1 MPTSLDVYLL
11 PSLVEPERIAGRTA
25 VVIDVLRATTTIV
38 HALASGAAEV
48 RVCQEVDDARRF
60 AADYPGAV
68 LAGERGGLPIPGFQL
83 GNSPLEFTP
92 AAVGGKTVLF
102 TTTNGT
108 RAMARCQGARR
119 VLLAAFVNFSAICRE
134 LSEELASPSQSSP
147 LAPRVDRQAGSLSHG
162 VAIVCAGTDGEVTR
176 EDTLLAGAIVDDLAA
191 HSGLKLSLN
200 DQAEIA
206 ADAWRSCRADLGG
219 HDPLGR
225 ALRHSRG
232 GRNLIEIGLEND
244 IAIAAEIDKFDL
256 VPVLDL
262 GTMRVTAA

>member
-1 MPTSLDVYLL
+1 MPAPLDVYLL
-11 PSLVEPERIAGRTA
+11 PSLAEPGNLAGRVA

-38 HALASGAAEV
+38 HALASGAAQV
-48 RVCQEVDDARRF
+48 RVCQEVNEARRL
-60 AADYPGAV
+60 AEEQPGAV
-68 LAGERGGLPIPGFQL
+68 LAGERGGLPIAGFHL
-83 GNSPLEFTP
+83 GNSPAEFTP
-92 AAVGGKTVLF
+92 ATVGGKSVLF

-134 LSEELASPSQSSP
+134 LSDALSSPSSQG
-147 LAPRVDRQAGSLSHG
+147 A
-162 VAIVCAGTDGEVTR
+162 AIVCAGTDGEVTR
-176 EDTLLAGAIVDDLAA
+176 EDTLLAGAIVDDL
-191 HSGLKLSLN
+191 SGITTLTLALN

-225 ALRHSRG
+225 ALRASRG

-256 VPVLDL
+256 VPELDL
-262 GTMRVTAA
+262 GTMRVVA

>member
-1 MPTSLDVYLL
+1 VPAPLDVYLL
-11 PSLVEPERIAGRTA
+11 PSLVEPQSIAGRTA
-25 VVIDVLRATTTIV
+25 VVIDVLRATTTV
-38 HALASGAAEV
+38 VYALAGGAAEV
-48 RVCQEVDDARRF
+48 RVCQEVDEARRL

-68 LAGERGGLPIPGFQL
+68 LAGERGGLPIPGFHL

-92 AAVGGKTVLF
+92 ATVGRKTVLF

-108 RAMARCQGARR
+108 RAMARCRGARR
-119 VLLAAFVNFSAICRE
+119 VLLAAFINFSAICRE
-134 LSEELASPSQSSP
+134 LSEELASPSSRG
-147 LAPRVDRQAGSLSHG
+147 A
-162 VAIVCAGTDGEVTR
+162 AIVCAGTDGEVTR
-176 EDTLLAGAIVDDLAA
+176 EDTLLAGAIVDDLAT
-191 HSGLKLSLN
+191 HSGLNLALN

-225 ALRHSRG
+225 ALRASRG

-262 GTMRVTAA
+262 ATMRVVA